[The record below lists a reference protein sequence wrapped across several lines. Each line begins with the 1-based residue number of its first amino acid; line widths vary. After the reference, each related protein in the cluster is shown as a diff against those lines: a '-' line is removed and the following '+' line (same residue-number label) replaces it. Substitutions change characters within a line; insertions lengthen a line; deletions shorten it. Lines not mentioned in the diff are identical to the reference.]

1 MKCEIFGMENIK
13 LDVVKI
19 FEFRIK
25 EFIDYHAFISIL
37 SISISKLTLDNYGY
51 RIDMTFI

>member
-25 EFIDYHAFISIL
+25 EFIDCHTFISIR
-37 SISISKLTLDNYGY
+37 SISIPKLTLDNYGY
-51 RIDMTFI
+51 KIDMTFI